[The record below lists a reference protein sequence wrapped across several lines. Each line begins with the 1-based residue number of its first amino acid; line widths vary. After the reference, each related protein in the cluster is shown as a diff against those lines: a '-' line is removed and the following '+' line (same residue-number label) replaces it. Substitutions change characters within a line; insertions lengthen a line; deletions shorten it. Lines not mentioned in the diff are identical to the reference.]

1 MHDDATRD
9 DQLARHKPSRLS
21 QLLRWKVAVPSI
33 LFVLVILAPVV
44 YRQWRLSQVPDI
56 GDPFSVAEILKSI
69 SEEENAFPLFEEAFS
84 LLEKVADADANEY
97 WDEERDGWDPTDNQ
111 LNKYLKMNRPA
122 LEKWREATEKE
133 NYQIAPIAKLS
144 EAPYITKI
152 QARHDRPPLLD
163 GYILTNRRSV

>member
-1 MHDDATRD
+1 MVGV
-9 DQLARHKPSRLS
+9 SRPAGRVNPCLQSQKGEPLYGDNGLWHLS
-21 QLLRWKVAVPSI
+21 
-33 LFVLVILAPVV
+33 
-44 YRQWRLSQVPDI
+44 RQRRL
-56 GDPFSVAEILKSI
+56 FSVLRQKTA
-69 SEEENAFPLFEEAFS
+69 NWD
-84 LLEKVADADANEY
+84 VDANEY